1 MNVVD
6 AVIILCTLAAIGRG
20 LREGLLQHGLSL
32 LGFFLGLFAGSF
44 LARHLVALV
53 HTTLSRTLLAL
64 FLTIGVAILLSSLG
78 EVAGTRLREV
88 AHRVKLGTPDKILG
102 AVLEIISV
110 LVVSWLGASVL
121 TSIPSNPVAH
131 AVRTSAIIQA
141 MDAHLP
147 AAPNVIAGIE
157 HLIDPNGFP
166 KVFVGNEPSLALVN
180 PATTAEAQAALT
192 KAGTATVKIEGNGC
206 GGIVEGSGFVAE
218 NNVVITNAHV
228 VAGIAHPV
236 VIDKNG
242 THQATPV
249 LFDPNLDLAI
259 LRTSNLAGTPLA
271 ISSNLQNRGTTSV
284 ALGYPGG
291 GGLTAVPAGIL
302 GDTNALGRNI
312 YNEGLTNR
320 DIYQLSADI
329 EPGNSGGPLVLPDG
343 TVVGVIFAK
352 STTDQ
357 NVGYALTSPPVLDD
371 LRAVNANTGSVSTGT
386 CAE

>member
-1 MNVVD
+1 MNLVD
-6 AVIILCTLAAIGRG
+6 IVIILCAIAAIDRG

-32 LGFFLGLFAGSF
+32 VGFFLGLFAGSF
-44 LARHLVALV
+44 MARHLVTLV

-64 FLTIGVAILLSSLG
+64 FLTVGTAIVLSSLG
-78 EVAGTRLREV
+78 EIAGTRLREV
-88 AHRVKLGTPDKILG
+88 AHRIKLSKPDKALG
-102 AVLEIISV
+102 AVLEIVSV
-110 LVVSWLGASVL
+110 LVISWLSASVL
-121 TSIPSNPVAH
+121 TSIPTNPVSH
-131 AVRTSAIIQA
+131 AIRTSAIIKT

-166 KVFVGNEPSLALVN
+166 KVFVGNEPSLAPVN
-180 PATTAEAQAALT
+180 PATTTETRAALA
-192 KAGTATVKIEGNGC
+192 KDGDSTVKIEGNGC

-218 NNVVITNAHV
+218 NDLVITNAHV
-228 VAGIAHPV
+228 VAGIANPV

-242 THQATPV
+242 THRATPV

-259 LRTSNLAGTPLA
+259 LRTSNLAGTPLP
-271 ISSNLQNRGTTSV
+271 ISSDLQNRGTTSV

-291 GGLTAVPAGIL
+291 GSLTAVPAGIL
-302 GDTNALGRNI
+302 GDTHALGRNI

-329 EPGNSGGPLVLPDG
+329 EPGNSGGPLVLPNG

-357 NVGYALTSPPVLDD
+357 NVGYALTSPPVVSD
-371 LRAVNANTGSVSTGT
+371 LHKVTANSSAVSTGT